1 MTPSIVL
8 FIHQILFAKVC
19 LFGRPIVYLSI
30 HFFSEEMVGMLLY
43 AYALIFL
50 ELIELTINVLNSLM
64 SKFLTIHHSQQY
76 GLHINIDEQTYKG
89 LHFIVVD
96 IQ

>member
-76 GLHINIDEQTYKG
+76 GFHINIDEQTYKG